1 MKPSLTAA
9 VLATALTLAACSHS
23 DRGAG
28 ESLKKLPSVKADAS
42 PDLKEIGDP
51 DDDEPTA
58 GEKLVA
64 EAKPKKS
71 SSSGYKVDG
80 TLKNKTVTI
89 AKAKPNTQVTLSR
102 AKVSGSYIAITFDDG
117 PARSNTTRLL
127 DILKERNIPATFFV
141 ISGKATS
148 NASLLRRMVSEGH
161 EIGNHTIS
169 HPNLAKFSDAKVR
182 RELDGCHK
190 AIVDAC
196 GVAPTIFRPPYGAIK
211 SSQKQWIFDEYG
223 YTTVLW
229 SVDPRDWQRPGVDVV
244 ARRLVEGARPG
255 GVLLAHD
262 IHEPTIDAMPQA
274 LDELLRRGFQFVTV
288 SQLMALQEAGNMG
301 PPQIIET
308 AAGKSTAIDPIS
320 LGRTGP
326 PAILRPGMKQG
337 SLEVT
342 SQKWVQ
348 PAVVPSSGI

>member
-9 VLATALTLAACSHS
+9 ALASALTLAACSHS

-28 ESLKKLPSVKADAS
+28 ESLKKLPSVKADAA
-42 PDLKEIGDP
+42 PDLKVVGDP
-51 DDDEPTA
+51 DDDEPTT

-71 SSSGYKVDG
+71 PPSGYKVDG

-89 AKAKPNTQVTLSR
+89 GKTDANTQITLSR
-102 AKVSGSYIAITFDDG
+102 AKVSGSYIAMTFDDG
-117 PARSNTTRLL
+117 PARGNTTRLL

-161 EIGNHTIS
+161 EIGNHTIT
-169 HPNLAKFSDAKVR
+169 HGNLAKFSNAGIRK
-182 RELDGCHK
+182 ELDGCHK

-211 SSQKQWIFDEYG
+211 SAQKQWIFDEYG

-229 SVDPRDWQRPGVDVV
+229 SVDPRDWQRPGVNVV

-262 IHEPTIDAMPQA
+262 IHEPTIEAMPQVF
-274 LDELLRRGFQFVTV
+274 DELLRRGFQFVTV
-288 SQLMALQEAGNMG
+288 SQLMALQDLGNMG
-301 PPQIIET
+301 PPQVSET
-308 AAGKSTAIDPIS
+308 ASGKTTTINPIS

-326 PAILRPGMKQG
+326 PESLRPGMRQDAVDV
-337 SLEVT
+337 S
-342 SQKWVQ
+342 SQQWIQ
-348 PAVVPSSGI
+348 PAVRSTSGI